1 MKKFGALLLFLG
13 FALPAQAATMQDVLS
28 KATASDWRPLDAENT
43 LYLELPTG
51 RVVIELASDF
61 APNTLANI
69 RTLVRE
75 GFFDGTSINRVQE
88 NYVVQWGDATE
99 KKSQGSAKDKIAAE
113 FTRPLA
119 GLNFTAIKDVDGY
132 APKVGFARGFPVAA
146 NRKTGKAWLTHCYA
160 SVGVGRGD
168 TLDSGNGAE
177 LYVVIGHAPRHLDLN
192 VAVVGRVLQGMDLLS
207 TLPRG
212 TGPLGFY
219 EKEGQRVPIKLKLAS
234 NVPEAE
240 RSHLER
246 LRTDTPLFEQLVA
259 VRRNRKDD
267 WFQAPA
273 NHVDLCNIPL
283 PVRAMKM
290 EK

>member
-1 MKKFGALLLFLG
+1 MKKLLPLLVFLG
-13 FALPAQAATMQDVLS
+13 LAVPAQAATMQDVLS
-28 KATASDWRPLDAENT
+28 KAQASDWRPLDPENT
-43 LYLELPTG
+43 LYLELPGG

-99 KKSQGSAKDKIAAE
+99 KKPQGSAKPKIAAE
-113 FTRPLA
+113 FTRALK
-119 GLNFTAIKDVDGY
+119 GLNFSAIRDVDGY
-132 APKVGFARGFPVAA
+132 APKVGFANGFPVAA
-146 NRKTGKAWLTHCYA
+146 NSKTNKAWLTHCYA
-160 SVGVGRGD
+160 SVGVGRGA
-168 TLDSGNGAE
+168 TLDSGNGSE

-219 EKEGQRVPIKLKLAS
+219 EKDGQRVPIKLKLAAQ
-234 NVPEAE
+234 VPEAE
-240 RSHLER
+240 RSQLER
-246 LRTDTPLFEQLVA
+246 LRTDTPLFQQLVD

-273 NHVDLCNIPL
+273 NYVDLCNVPL
-283 PVRAMKM
+283 PVRAMKV

>member
-1 MKKFGALLLFLG
+1 MKKLGALLFLLG
-13 FALPAQAATMQDVLS
+13 LAASAQAATMQDILS
-28 KATASDWRPLDAENT
+28 KATPSDWRPLDPETT

-75 GFFDGTSINRVQE
+75 GFFNGTSINRAQE
-88 NYVVQWGDATE
+88 NYVVQWGDASE
-99 KKSQGSAKDKIAAE
+99 KKSIGSAQSKIAAE
-113 FTRPLA
+113 FTRPLK
-119 GLNFTAIKDVDGY
+119 GLKFRAIKDVDGY
-132 APKVGFARGFPVAA
+132 APKVGFVNGFPVAA
-146 NRKTGKAWLTHCYA
+146 NPKSGKAWLTHCYA

-168 TLDSGNGAE
+168 TLDSGNGSE

-192 VAVVGRVLQGMDLLS
+192 VAVIGRVLQGMELLS

-219 EKEGQRVPIKLKLAS
+219 EKESQRVPIKIALAS
-234 NVPEAE
+234 EVPVAE

-246 LRTDTPLFEQLVA
+246 LRTDTSLFQQLVA
-259 VRRNRKDD
+259 VRRNRQDD

-283 PVRAMKM
+283 PVRAVKV

>member
-1 MKKFGALLLFLG
+1 MKKLGALLIFLG
-13 FALPAQAATMQDVLS
+13 LAPGVQAATMQDVLS
-28 KATASDWRPLDAENT
+28 KAAPSDWRPLDPENT

-69 RTLVRE
+69 HTLVRD
-75 GFFDGTSINRVQE
+75 GFFDGTSINRAQE

-99 KKSQGSAKDKIAAE
+99 KKSQGSAKAKLPAE
-113 FTRPLA
+113 FTRALA
-119 GLNFTAIKDVDGY
+119 GLKFSAVKDVDGY
-132 APKVGFARGFPVAA
+132 APRVGFVNGFPVAA
-146 NRKTGKAWLTHCYA
+146 NAKTNKAWLTHCYA

-168 TLDSGNGAE
+168 TLDSGNGSE

-219 EKEGQRVPIKLKLAS
+219 EKDTQRVPIKIKLAS
-234 NVPEAE
+234 QLPDSE

-246 LRTDTPLFEQLVA
+246 LRTDTPLFQQLVA

-290 EK
+290 KK